1 VQGAVVVY
9 NIVSR
14 RREKH
19 KEMTILAT
27 EVKIAVIGGSGLYE
41 IEGFDVND
49 RVAVKTPFGS
59 PSDEIVIGELEGVP
73 AAFLPRH
80 GVGHRIH
87 PGALPVRANI
97 WALKT
102 LGVEKMVSVS
112 AVGSLKEE
120 IKPRDFVIPDQFFDH
135 TKSRQSTFFDE
146 GPVVHISLADPY
158 CEEMRRVLVDGCKA
172 IGVGYHDGGT
182 YINME
187 GPQFSTRAES
197 RVYRQWGMDV
207 IGMTSAT
214 EVKLAREAEM
224 CLGTVAL
231 STDYDVWYEEDV
243 TIEMV
248 LANVDANITHVKALI
263 RAVLPAVAELGDC
276 ACNHALEN
284 AIITDRSM
292 IPPDVIKRLKPII
305 GKYLR

>member
-1 VQGAVVVY
+1 MRLY
-9 NIVSR
+9 LT
-14 RREKH
+14 EKTRG
-19 KEMTILAT
+19 EDSLVN

-41 IEGFDVND
+41 IEGFDVKD
-49 RVAVKTPFGS
+49 RVTVETPVGP
-59 PSDEIVIGELEGVP
+59 PSDDIVLGELADVP
-73 AAFLPRH
+73 VAFLPRH

-87 PGALPVRANI
+87 PGAVPVRANV
-97 WALKT
+97 WALKS
-102 LGVEKMVSVS
+102 LGVEKMLSVS

-135 TKSRQSTFFDE
+135 TKGRESTFFDE

-158 CEEMRRVLVDGCKA
+158 CGEMRRVLVDGCKA
-172 IGVGYHDGGT
+172 VGVGYHDGGT

-224 CLGTVAL
+224 CLATVAL
-231 STDYDVWYEEDV
+231 STDYDVWHEEDV

-248 LANVDANITHVKALI
+248 LENMAANIAHVKELI
-263 RAVLPAVAELGDC
+263 RTVLPAVAELGDC
-276 ACNHALEN
+276 ACNHALAN

-292 IPPDVIKRLKPII
+292 IEPEVIERLEPII
-305 GKYLR
+305 GKYLK